1 MLSSF
6 SSIKQGRAS
15 TPYHA
20 GFDAACTTNDSLL
33 ISVPADSSNRS
44 SFTRRSPGPRIV
56 IGTVSVTGTR
66 RGSTTTRASSP
77 SAARFAEEVVA
88 PVAVYRSTSVPS
100 ATFTV
105 NTTGFDSPAAR
116 SKACCRGPS
125 ISASRESPVRA
136 SASAKLTSPV
146 NRPVEVLLTFT
157 GICTTS
163 PSRRNRGMSGSTIRS
178 FVATQVSTKV
188 PLRRAASWARPLNCQ
203 VVSVSGSVN
212 SIVTIPSEPDTSV
225 GRKKAVSARL
235 VRGGGGASRPGPLPE
250 SAGGRP
256 STPRRSAVSK
266 SALAFFRSA
275 RVCISIGIA
284 PAGAAGMA
292 SAIIIASGPR
302 RIRENR
308 MPPPPIAQPPRC
320 GGPNGS
326 RSSR

>member
-33 ISVPADSSNRS
+33 ISVPADLSNRS

-77 SAARFAEEVVA
+77 SAARFAEEVVT

-105 NTTGFDSPAAR
+105 KTTGFDSPAAR
-116 SKACCRGPS
+116 SKDCCRDPS

-136 SASAKLTSPV
+136 SARAKLTSPA

-157 GICTTS
+157 GIWTTS
-163 PSRRNRGMSGSTIRS
+163 PSRRNRGTSGSTIRS
-178 FVATQVSTKV
+178 FV
-188 PLRRAASWARPLNCQ
+188 
-203 VVSVSGSVN
+203 
-212 SIVTIPSEPDTSV
+212 DTH
-225 GRKKAVSARL
+225 
-235 VRGGGGASRPGPLPE
+235 
-250 SAGGRP
+250 
-256 STPRRSAVSK
+256 
-266 SALAFFRSA
+266 
-275 RVCISIGIA
+275 
-284 PAGAAGMA
+284 
-292 SAIIIASGPR
+292 
-302 RIRENR
+302 
-308 MPPPPIAQPPRC
+308 
-320 GGPNGS
+320 
-326 RSSR
+326 